1 MGRPIPEIADKS
13 LDESFMRGV
22 LHAIAKERF
31 GTSAGIVKMDVD
43 HYKRGVYRY
52 DVALKVAEKPLPDP
66 WRIIGKVYDTIENGQ
81 SSFDKMRK
89 LWENGFVEKE
99 PFYVRIPEA
108 YQFLP
113 DLRLLLME
121 EAPGNPLKKMV
132 KKQTAK
138 PLQMKR
144 FASTLAK
151 IHRFPLVLS
160 DPFTIERHLKVR
172 CHSLAEPMAAAMP
185 NTSDEILSIIE
196 FAKDFQQRSGH
207 EYFTMSHGDFHL
219 SQVHLQKHILW
230 VLDLDPIHYGD
241 PAYDVAMVLFSLK
254 LMASKK
260 SLTEY
265 INSLRDSF
273 IESYFSTMEWD
284 IARRVP
290 LHEAMIHLKR
300 ACKRFRFQD
309 EEGWEELIPKQIKQ
323 ARTCIAVMNSDS
335 APNSVSEMIEISE
348 KCPVIY

>member
-1 MGRPIPEIADKS
+1 VGRPIPEIAGKA
-13 LDESFMRGV
+13 LNESFMRAV
-22 LHAIAKERF
+22 LHSIAKERF
-31 GTSAGIVKMDVD
+31 GALAAITKMDVD

-52 DVALKVAEKPLPDP
+52 DVALNVAGKPLPDP

-81 SSFDKMRK
+81 SSFNKMRK
-89 LWENGFVEKE
+89 LWDNGFVEKE

-138 PLQMKR
+138 PLQMQR

-160 DPFTIERHLKVR
+160 EPFTIERHLKTR
-172 CHSLAEPMAAAMP
+172 CHSLAEPMAAAIP
-185 NTSDEILSIIE
+185 KIRDEIHSILD

-207 EYFTMSHGDFHL
+207 EHFTMAHGDFHL
-219 SQVHLQKHILW
+219 SQVHLQKHIFW

-254 LMASKK
+254 LTASKK
-260 SLTEY
+260 SLAKYT
-265 INSLRDSF
+265 NSLRDSF
-273 IESYFSTMEWD
+273 LESYFSTMGWD

-300 ACKRFRFQD
+300 ACKRYRFQD
-309 EEGWEELIPKQIKQ
+309 EEGWEALIPKQIKQ
-323 ARTCIAVMNSDS
+323 ATTCIEVMKSVS
-335 APNSVSEMIEISE
+335 TPNSVSEMIEISE
-348 KCPVIY
+348 RCPVIY

>member
-1 MGRPIPEIADKS
+1 MGRPIPEIADKA
-13 LDESFMRGV
+13 LNESFMRTV
-22 LHAIAKERF
+22 LHSIARERF
-31 GTSAGIVKMDVD
+31 GASAAIKKMDVE

-52 DVALKVAEKPLPDP
+52 DVALNVSGKPLPDP
-66 WRIIGKVYDTIENGQ
+66 WRIIGKVYDTLKNGQ

-89 LWENGFVEKE
+89 LWDNGFVEQA
-99 PFYVRIPEA
+99 PLYVRIPEA

-121 EAPGNPLKKMV
+121 EAPGTPLKKMV
-132 KKQTAK
+132 KKQIAK
-138 PLQMKR
+138 PLQMQR

-160 DPFTIERHLKVR
+160 EPFTIERHLKVR

-185 NTSDEILSIIE
+185 KIRDEIRGIVE
-196 FAKDFQQRSGH
+196 FAEDFQQRDGH
-207 EYFTMSHGDFHL
+207 EHFTMAHGDFHL
-219 SQVHLQKHILW
+219 SQVHLQKHIFW

-265 INSLRDSF
+265 INSLRDRF
-273 IESYFSTMEWD
+273 IESYFSNMGWD

-290 LHEAMIHLKR
+290 LFEAMIHLKR

-309 EEGWEELIPKQIKQ
+309 EEGWQELIPKQIHQ
-323 ARTCIAVMNSDS
+323 ATTCIAVMKSVS
-335 APNSVSEMIEISE
+335 APNSVSEMIKISE
-348 KCPVIY
+348 KCPVIV